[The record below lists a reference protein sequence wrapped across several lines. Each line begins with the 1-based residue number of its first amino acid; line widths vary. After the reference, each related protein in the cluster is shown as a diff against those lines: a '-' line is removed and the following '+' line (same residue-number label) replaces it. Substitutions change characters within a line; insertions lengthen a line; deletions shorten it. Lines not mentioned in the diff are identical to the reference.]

1 MAGLPRTETG
11 FGIDVRTDG
20 LTTPAFWLALPLSQN
35 RVWMGFSTRLVAS
48 YLRDFPPVISPS
60 LDLPQDLDYQAGTSL
75 GLAWRISGPL
85 SMGAALQIHLADGTN
100 TVAASSP
107 GLAIGLTLA
116 RTPGL
121 PLSVSLAFLN
131 IVPTL
136 EPGRGSADLP
146 WIWQV
151 SAAWRLI
158 SWPDSL
164 DLGLE
169 WSGGEDRDGQL
180 AAAVEYSIESRWFF
194 RTGFAPGDSL
204 PDWASGFA
212 TFLRISVWLLISHG
226 NIILTTEMFSG
237 LNNLRFLSVLFW
249 GTVRSPVCTRGL
261 RYSGSTYA
269 ASLYWPGQ
277 IQRVRCTPETQLP
290 FKLRSRSRRASFL
303 AIVSRLSWS
312 FFPLQSPS
320 STLTRPREK

>member
-1 MAGLPRTETG
+1 MKRVHHHALPTLLGLTLFIMTGQTDLHAAKAPLGLSTLLPGSARQSALAGCSALATESSEDFFGNPALIAGLPRTETG

-136 EPGRGSADLP
+136 EPGRGSPDLP

-158 SWPDSL
+158 ESWPDSL

-169 WSGGEDRDGQL
+169 WSGGEDRDGQI

-204 PDWASGFA
+204 PRLGVGF
-212 TFLRISVWLLISHG
+212 RDVSPDIS
-226 NIILTTEMFSG
+226 
-237 LNNLRFLSVLFW
+237 
-249 GTVRSPVCTRGL
+249 
-261 RYSGSTYA
+261 
-269 ASLYWPGQ
+269 
-277 IQRVRCTPETQLP
+277 
-290 FKLRSRSRRASFL
+290 L
-303 AIVSRLSWS
+303 ALDLSWQHNS
-312 FFPLQSPS
+312 DNGNVFRVSITFGF
-320 STLTRPREK
+320 